1 MRKSKIRNTSGIT
14 LVALVVT
21 IVVLIILATISITV
35 IFGKNGLVNRARE
48 AKEKHQIEA
57 AREKLVIKL
66 TDLQTEAIENGK
78 KLTLEDL
85 IIINTTEKD
94 MKVETTTIDKEGN
107 EIEEKVVRYEGEEE
121 GEKDYTKVTVDG
133 YVFKVDD
140 DFGVT
145 YIDPKTDPEKGPGY
159 NGGDADD
166 ELGDGGI
173 ILDKDKEHDPN
184 ADKLHDT
191 VPPGW
196 IGIYNEEDLI
206 NMKNDLSKKY
216 ILMADIPLTK
226 PWTPL
231 GDSKT
236 EFTGYLNGNGHTITN
251 MNISGTDGY
260 LGVFAR
266 TSGTAYISNLNI
278 KNYTLTGSGKYIGGL
293 VGYNKGNIRGVSFTG
308 NLNINGEATYV
319 GGLVG
324 FHRYDSKTTTGI
336 ERVYTGGTL
345 NAPQGTCVGGI
356 VGLMEGYSEKYNN
369 LTYIKNSYSTM
380 TTTGNEH
387 VGGLVGEIRYS
398 HLENTYT
405 IGKVTGKKNTGGV
418 VATVNNS
425 CYAKNTYWGKGITT
439 QKASA
444 LGMIQT
450 MPKLAKQATYN
461 NYDFATVWG
470 IDENETTAYLL
481 GMEVPEILREL
492 MSGYVTQQGDGTE
505 ENPYGIWTEEQLY
518 NVRNN
523 LEAYYIV
530 MADLDLSEY
539 DSWTPIGTESKPF
552 AGNFNGNGHTIEN
565 MTIKNCG
572 NNSGLFGYMYGGE
585 IYDLALEN
593 YHIDGSSKS
602 SVGGVCGY
610 VRQGSV
616 TGIYASGE
624 IRMSGNAGSIGGIV
638 GGSNYNSTTS
648 VTFIERCVSI
658 GQINVPDGD
667 AVGGILGSSD
677 LGYNSSRGARVIDC
691 YSFMNVSSKSAT
703 GGIVGYSGYM
713 NMENCFSMGT
723 ISSKE
728 EVYSGTVRFERSIPF

>member
-1 MRKSKIRNTSGIT
+1 MNRNRQEKGIT
-14 LVALVVT
+14 LIALVIT
-21 IVVLIILATISITV
+21 IVILIILATIGIGA
-35 IFGKNGLVNRARE
+35 IFGKNGLISRVQQ
-48 AKEKHQIEA
+48 AKEKAQIEA
-57 AREKLVIKL
+57 AREKLVLKL
-66 TDLQTEAIENGK
+66 TDLQADAIEQGK

-94 MKVETTTIDKEGN
+94 MKVETTTTDEEGN
-107 EIEEKVVRYEGEEE
+107 EIEEKVVRYKGDGE

-145 YIDPKTDPEKGPGY
+145 YIDARNDPEKGPGY

-173 ILDKDKEHDPN
+173 TLDEDKEHDPN

-191 VPPGW
+191 VPEGW
-196 IGIYNEEDLI
+196 VGIYNETDLI

-216 ILMADIPLTK
+216 ILMTDIPLSKT
-226 PWTPL
+226 WTPL

-260 LGVFAR
+260 LGMFAR
-266 TSGTAYISNLNI
+266 TSGTTYLSNLNI
-278 KNYTLTGSGKYIGGL
+278 KNYTLTGKGKYIGGL

-308 NLNINGEATYV
+308 ILNINGEASYV

-356 VGLMEGYSEKYNN
+356 VGLMEGYSETYKDK
-369 LTYIKNSYSTM
+369 TYIKNSYSTM

-387 VGGLVGEIRYS
+387 VGGLVGEMRYS

-418 VATVNNS
+418 VATVNSS
-425 CYAKNTYWGKGITT
+425 CYAENTYWGKGITT
-439 QKASA
+439 QKTSA

-450 MPKLAKQATYN
+450 MPKLAKQASYN
-461 NYDFATVWG
+461 NYDFANVWG

-481 GMEVPEILREL
+481 GMEVPSILRKL
-492 MSGYVTQQGDGTE
+492 MEGYITQQGDGSE
-505 ENPYGIWTEEQLY
+505 ENPYEIWTEEQLY
-518 NVRNN
+518 NVRNH
-523 LEAYYIV
+523 LDAHWIV

-539 DSWTPIGTESKPF
+539 ESWTPIGTDSKPF
-552 AGNFNGNGHTIEN
+552 EGNFNGNGHTIEN

-572 NNSGLFGYMYGGE
+572 NNSGLFGYMYAGE

-593 YHIDGSSKS
+593 YQISGSSKS
-602 SVGGVCGY
+602 SAVGGLCGAMIK
-610 VRQGSV
+610 GSGIA
-616 TGIYASGE
+616 GIYAEGK
-624 IRMSGNAGSIGGIV
+624 INMSGASDALGGVV
-638 GGSNYNSTTS
+638 GYIESRDLYDSY
-648 VTFIERCVSI
+648 IERCCSTGSI
-658 GQINVPDGD
+658 NAPRSIN
-667 AVGGILGSSD
+667 VGGILGTQHHPAPLSPG
-677 LGYNSSRGARVIDC
+677 LRGVFDC
-691 YSFMNVSSKSAT
+691 LSFMDLTGKENV
-703 GGIVGYSGYM
+703 GGIVGWTWFPYDRSCLSLG
-713 NMENCFSMGT
+713 S
-723 ISSKE
+723 I
-728 EVYSGTVRFERSIPF
+728 TVPARPFTGNIRLLAV